1 MEKYVFISG
10 VCKYHVHQ
18 DVWKPLTGE
27 KPLLLNKGSIINIQ
41 EFQVAV
47 NTVNHLLHM
56 QVLTIHLHVGK
67 ISVEFTSSEN
77 IANNFAVEW
86 RFHTNNNWNAVSQAE
101 SQCLKLLE

>member
-27 KPLLLNKGSIINIQ
+27 KPLLLNKGLIINIQ

-47 NTVNHLLHM
+47 NTCSEPLIAS
-56 QVLTIHLHVGK
+56 QVLTIHLQLL
-67 ISVEFTSSEN
+67 E
-77 IANNFAVEW
+77 
-86 RFHTNNNWNAVSQAE
+86 RFLWNLPAQKTLQTTLQWNGDSIHTNNNWNAVSQAE
-101 SQCLKLLE
+101 

>member
-41 EFQVAV
+41 EFQVAQLIHA
-47 NTVNHLLHM
+47 VNHLLHKFSQFTYMLERFLWNLPAQKTLQTTLQWNGDSIPIIIGM
-56 QVLTIHLHVGK
+56 QFLK
-67 ISVEFTSSEN
+67 QS
-77 IANNFAVEW
+77 NNV
-86 RFHTNNNWNAVSQAE
+86 
-101 SQCLKLLE
+101 

>member
-1 MEKYVFISG
+1 MEAIDWRKTLVVEQGF
-10 VCKYHVHQ
+10 
-18 DVWKPLTGE
+18 L
-27 KPLLLNKGSIINIQ
+27 IINIQ

-47 NTVNHLLHM
+47 NTCSEPLIAS

-86 RFHTNNNWNAVSQAE
+86 RFDPYQ
-101 SQCLKLLE
+101 